1 MMTPYTPDIS
11 AKCARIGYINSIV
24 SSTEAPETITPD
36 TYSRYKPASGAV
48 VAKFQLSESMS
59 VDYVAI
65 GAHNIGT
72 HDDGVEITVS
82 YAAAVGGALT
92 EIDTIT
98 PTDNEAIMLTFASV
112 TAAEIAIETN
122 ATTSGLEIGV
132 VYAGAALVMP
142 VALYGGHNPIDLSGE
157 IEYQSVM
164 SDSGQFL
171 GRTIIRK
178 GASTS
183 YAWQFLE
190 PEWVRSTFKP
200 FMKSAQRLPFFIK
213 WRPDMF
219 ETAAYCYTD
228 KDIKP
233 VNMGGGSG
241 LMSVDVSVRAHDDV

>member
-1 MMTPYTPDIS
+1 MTPYIPDIS
-11 AKCARIGYINSIV
+11 DKCARIGYVNSLV
-24 SSTEAPETITPD
+24 SSAQAPEALTPD
-36 TYSRYKPASGAV
+36 TYSRYKPSTGAV
-48 VAKFQLSESMS
+48 VAKFQLVESMS

-65 GAHNIGT
+65 GAHNIGS

-82 YAAAVGGALT
+82 YAATVGGALT

-98 PTDNEAIMLTFASV
+98 PTDNGAIMLTFTAV

-122 ATTSGLEIGV
+122 ATTAGLEIGV

-142 VALYGGHNPIDLSGE
+142 VALYGGHSPIDLSGTT
-157 IEYQSVM
+157 EYQSVM

-171 GRTIIRK
+171 GRSIIRK
-178 GASTS
+178 GAATS
-183 YAWQFLE
+183 FAWQFLE
-190 PEWVRSTFKP
+190 PAWYRSTFQP
-200 FMKSAQRLPFFIK
+200 FVESAKRLPFFIK

-219 ETAAYCYTD
+219 ETAALCYTD
-228 KDIKP
+228 RDIKP